1 MPLDARFAG
10 LAGVLPAG
18 VMLAMIAY
26 EYTAWPAAAAIA
38 GALSLGAVAA
48 FAIKAPPSRTLFI
61 LVGLVLV
68 VWAAA
73 TRSGWLAG
81 VGTAI
86 ERGAFIVAL
95 FTALTAIRNAAMSSQ
110 KIVACGRFLT
120 RQPPGLRYLA
130 LTMGGHFFGLV
141 LLYGSISLLGGLAAE
156 GVAKETDPEIR
167 RIRLRRML
175 LAVHRG
181 FASTLCWSPIAFSMA
196 ITTTLTPGA
205 TWTGAALPC
214 LVSAAMMILGGWAID
229 TVFKPRVPGTP
240 PPRIPPEGGWFE
252 NLRPLLLL
260 LLAVGTGTAALR
272 WLTGVEVIGAVM
284 SVVPAVAVLWIF
296 LQGSPVGMNRAAYTA
311 SRVADF
317 VTGELA
323 AYRGEI
329 LLLFMAAFIGS
340 LGAFV
345 LVPLMTAHGPDL
357 TAPPAILIPIAMIW
371 LIPITGQLGMNPIL
385 SVSLLIPLLPAP
397 AELGLHPAVL
407 VTAITGGWAL
417 SGNTSPFTAS
427 VLLVGALGKVRPV
440 HAGLVWNGAYALIL
454 GVALSLWVLA
464 LSVML

>member
-26 EYTAWPAAAAIA
+26 EYTGHPVAAAIA

-48 FAIKAPPSRTLFI
+48 FGIKAPPSRTLFI
-61 LVGLVLV
+61 LVGLILT

-73 TRSGWLAG
+73 TRSDWLAG

-86 ERGAFIVAL
+86 LRGSFIVAL
-95 FTALTAIRNAAMSSQ
+95 FTALTAIRNAAMSSRE
-110 KIVACGRFLT
+110 IVACGRFLA

-156 GVAKETDPEIR
+156 SVARERDPEIG

-181 FASTLCWSPIAFSMA
+181 FAATLCWSPIAFSMA
-196 ITTTLTPGA
+196 ITTTLIPGA
-205 TWTGAALPC
+205 TWTEAAIPC
-214 LVSAAMMILGGWAID
+214 VVSAAMMLLGGWAID
-229 TVFKPRVPGTP
+229 TIFKPRVSRTP
-240 PPRIPPEGGWFE
+240 PAQVPPEGGWFE

-260 LLAVGTGTAALR
+260 LLAIGTGTAVLR
-272 WLTGVEVIGAVM
+272 WATGVEVIGAVM

-296 LQGSPVGMNRAAYTA
+296 LQGSPIGINRGAYTA

-345 LVPLMTAHGPDL
+345 LVPLMADHGPDL
-357 TAPPAILIPIAMIW
+357 TAPPAVLIAIAMVW
-371 LIPITGQLGMNPIL
+371 LIPLTGQLGMNPIL
-385 SVSLLIPLLPAP
+385 SVSLLIPLLPTP
-397 AELGLHPAVL
+397 AEIGLHPAVL

-464 LSVML
+464 LSLML